1 MRYSPDH
8 LSKID
13 CPKKKIGLS
22 RYIMVKEELIEII
35 HGIPNTDID
44 LSFLLQLEKSELEKL
59 LATIRDRVEQAGE

>member
-1 MRYSPDH
+1 
-8 LSKID
+8 
-13 CPKKKIGLS
+13 
-22 RYIMVKEELIEII
+22 MVKEELIEII